1 MIDWEAECILNHF
14 IKLGTTVLSI
24 LCQISDAEE
33 SHSQRAKTLLL
44 GVSSVGKGFE
54 SGLKLQGAALATEHH
69 FFLVLIMKQN
79 IFLPCKEK
87 KKKEKKD
94 VFSSAPSDCV
104 L

>member
-1 MIDWEAECILNHF
+1 MIDWVAECILNRF
-14 IKLGTTVLSI
+14 INLGTSVLSI
-24 LCQISDAEE
+24 LCQILDAEE

-87 KKKEKKD
+87 KKKKD
-94 VFSSAPSDCV
+94 VFSSAPFDCV

>member
-1 MIDWEAECILNHF
+1 M
-14 IKLGTTVLSI
+14 LSI

-54 SGLKLQGAALATEHH
+54 SGLKLQGAALATEDH

-79 IFLPCKEK
+79 IFLPFQSLGLFVPLEAL
-87 KKKEKKD
+87 EIS
-94 VFSSAPSDCV
+94 VV
-104 L
+104 LKYVYELFYLLLL